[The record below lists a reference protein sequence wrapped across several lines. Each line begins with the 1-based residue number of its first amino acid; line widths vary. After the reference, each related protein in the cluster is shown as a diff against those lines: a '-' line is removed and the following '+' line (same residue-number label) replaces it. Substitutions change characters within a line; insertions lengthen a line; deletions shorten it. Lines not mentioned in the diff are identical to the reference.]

1 MRVISAC
8 PVLVR
13 AAGADACSR
22 RWLVMFVRCVVGATQ
37 QDGGPRLGPRVL
49 DDYLA
54 MVAARSRPNT
64 VLATAFDLKVFFTV
78 VSKAPA
84 EVTDADVLA
93 FIRFQRQPRR
103 GPSVIR
109 IEDGEA
115 GPCPRPD
122 KLRPAT
128 GNAPAPVP
136 RHPPA
141 PPDTPIS

>member
-115 GPCPRPD
+115 GLAARAR
-122 KLRPAT
+122 KRRLAS
-128 GNAPAPVP
+128 VP
-136 RHPPA
+136 PPFAHPFIHP
-141 PPDTPIS
+141 